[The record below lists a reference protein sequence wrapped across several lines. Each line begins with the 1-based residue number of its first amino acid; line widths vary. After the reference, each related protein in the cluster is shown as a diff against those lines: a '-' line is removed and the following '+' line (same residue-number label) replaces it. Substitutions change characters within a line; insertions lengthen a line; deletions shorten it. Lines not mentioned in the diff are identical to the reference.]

1 MGRFKLVHGAVI
13 ASMVAMSISVGVA
26 IHVSASSSSSPSVFV
41 PIVPCRLADTRPGA
55 DNVGTRATP
64 IGGPES
70 VTFAVWG
77 GNGNCTI
84 PTTATG
90 IASNV
95 TAVGPTASSYL
106 TVYPADAN
114 PRPAASNLNVT
125 AAAPPTPN
133 QVTVALS
140 AAGSIA
146 IYNSSGSV
154 NVIVDIVGY
163 YIPATGGGTQGP
175 PGVQGPPGPSGVTPQ
190 NVIWVAKSGGQ
201 FTSLSSAMASI
212 TDANPH
218 VIMVAPGTYVE
229 TAPTVLKNNVDIEGS
244 GEGRTTIT
252 CACTLADVA
261 GQRSTIYGS
270 GGLSAEIRNVTI
282 TNSGGPAPHSVAVE
296 LTSVTATMSIVDTT
310 MTATSNDTTATGL
323 MLTSSELPHIDDINV
338 YVAGAPTNLGVAV
351 YGGGHVVVRNS
362 WLYISGQG
370 ASFAGNAGSR
380 LDSSTVNGITVNLI
394 DQCDAVLTVFN
405 TPYTCT

>member
-1 MGRFKLVHGAVI
+1 
-13 ASMVAMSISVGVA
+13 
-26 IHVSASSSSSPSVFV
+26 
-41 PIVPCRLADTRPGA
+41 
-55 DNVGTRATP
+55 
-64 IGGPES
+64 

-201 FTSLSSAMASI
+201 FTSLRAAMASI